1 MSAFIDR
8 FNQELRLYSIE
19 GKRKEVFEKYSM
31 AVKLDNSGNVIFQ
44 EGYIDT
50 P

>member
-1 MSAFIDR
+1 MNAFINR
-8 FNQELRLYSIE
+8 FNQELRLYSLE
-19 GKRKEVFEKYSM
+19 GKRKEVFDRYNM
-31 AVKLDNSGNVIFQ
+31 AVQLDNSGNVIFQ